1 VEIRDLNRLAGDPK
15 SPRRAYLLT
24 AAALVA
30 GWLLKWFLCINLVS
44 ASMPRGFFL
53 LLRSP
58 GQPRP
63 RLVLL
68 CLPPEL
74 AELGRARGY
83 LGLGTCPGGAAAVLK
98 PVVAVGGDRVSIG
111 PEGVRVNGVLL
122 PRSAPLAT
130 DRAGRPLTVR
140 WRGPAVLPPGSVLVV
155 STFTERSWDGRYWGP
170 LPESLVQARAVP
182 LLLEEPLPPL
192 PSPTPASS
200 SLRSSRSR

>member
-1 VEIRDLNRLAGDPK
+1 MEIRDLNRFAGDTQ
-15 SPRRAYLLT
+15 SPRFAYLCT

-44 ASMPRGFFL
+44 SSMPRGFFL
-53 LLRSP
+53 LLRPP

-83 LGLGTCPGGAAAVLK
+83 LGLGTCPGGAAAVVK

-122 PRSAPLAT
+122 PRSAPLAR
-130 DRAGRPLTVR
+130 DREGRPLTVR

-170 LPESLVQARAVP
+170 LPALSVRARAVP
-182 LLLEEPLPPL
+182 LLLEEPLPAL
-192 PSPTPASS
+192 PSPAASPS
-200 SLRSSRSR
+200 FRSR

>member
-1 VEIRDLNRLAGDPK
+1 MEIRDPNRLAGDSP
-15 SPRRAYLLT
+15 SPRSAYLLT
-24 AAALVA
+24 AAARVA

-44 ASMPRGFFL
+44 SSMPRGIFL
-53 LLRSP
+53 LLRPP

-98 PVVAVGGDRVSIG
+98 PVVAVGGDLVSIG
-111 PEGVRVNGVLL
+111 PEGVRVNGELV
-122 PRSAPLAT
+122 PRSAPLAV
-130 DRAGRPLTVR
+130 DREGRSLTVR
-140 WRGPAVLPPGSVLVV
+140 WRGPAVLQPGMFLAV

-170 LPESLVQARAVP
+170 LPASAIRAHAVP
-182 LLLEEPLPPL
+182 LVLEEPLSSL
-192 PSPTPASS
+192 PSP
-200 SLRSSRSR
+200 RSSASPSSR